1 MAGTVSAVAESH
13 PLTDVEQAVLELERA
28 WFRRP
33 GAKAQRIRD
42 ELGMSETR
50 YYQLLNALI
59 DRPEALAA
67 DPVTVGRLRRLR
79 DVRTARRR

>member
-1 MAGTVSAVAESH
+1 M
-13 PLTDVEQAVLELERA
+13 P
-28 WFRRP
+28 
-33 GAKAQRIRD
+33 
-42 ELGMSETR
+42 ETR

-79 DVRTARRR
+79 DLRAARRR

>member
-1 MAGTVSAVAESH
+1 MAEAQ
-13 PLTDVEQAVLELERA
+13 PLTEVEQAVLALERA

-42 ELGMSETR
+42 ELGMPATR

-79 DVRTARRR
+79 DLRTGRRR

>member
-1 MAGTVSAVAESH
+1 MAEAQ
-13 PLTDVEQAVLELERA
+13 PLRRLQAVLALERA

-33 GAKAQRIRD
+33 GAKARRVRD
-42 ELGMSETR
+42 ELAMPATR

-79 DVRTARRR
+79 DLRTGRRR